1 MHEPDQEPKR
11 LTHVSKQNQSTSP
24 AVGAAGQELQ
34 ARSGAASV
42 ATTGLMLFALFFG
55 AGNLI
60 FPPVLGASAGQ
71 NLPVVMAGFLLTGV
85 LLPLVSLIAVST
97 SGEGV
102 LGLANRV
109 GKRFGAVMPAVVYL
123 AIGPLYAIPRVAT
136 VSYELATKPVLALL
150 GYAAEE
156 HVLTVFG
163 YLVVDPALALHAAVF
178 FAMTLFLAITPSR
191 LADRVG
197 RYLTPLLLLLIAVL
211 CVAVLL
217 HEPVVERGAE
227 PGFDVSPFATGLT
240 RGYFTMDVLGAIV
253 FGLVVISAVRE
264 QGFTGTRQVVR
275 ATSGAAAISAL
286 LLGLV
291 YLGLA
296 LVGARVAGD
305 PGNGTKL
312 LSTAAQ
318 TSLGVWGT
326 LVFAGIVL
334 LACVTTA
341 VGLLAAWAG
350 YATSVLRLISF
361 ERHVVLGAL
370 VSFLLANLGLELI
383 LRIVSPVTL
392 LLYPAAIA
400 LVVVTILDGVAPG
413 HLRLTYVG
421 ATATASLLGV
431 VSALAD
437 VGVTAPSSLLARTGL
452 WNDATGWILPTL
464 LVAGACLW
472 LDVRAGRWSKPASD
486 MSGVTEQVERAVT
499 GQG

>member
-1 MHEPDQEPKR
+1 
-11 LTHVSKQNQSTSP
+11 
-24 AVGAAGQELQ
+24 
-34 ARSGAASV
+34 
-42 ATTGLMLFALFFG
+42 MLFALFFG

-71 NLPVVMAGFLLTGV
+71 RLPVVMAGFLLTGV

-109 GKRFGAVMPAVVYL
+109 GKRFGAVMPAAVYL
-123 AIGPLYAIPRVAT
+123 AIGPLYAVPRVAT
-136 VSYELATKPVLALL
+136 VSYELATRPVLGLL
-150 GYAAEE
+150 GYQAED
-156 HVLTVFG
+156 HVLRVFG
-163 YLVVDPALALHAAVF
+163 ALAVDPALALHAALF
-178 FAMTLFLAITPSR
+178 FAVTLFLAITPSR

-197 RYLTPLLLLLIAVL
+197 RYLTPLLLVLITVL
-211 CVAVLL
+211 CAAVLL
-217 HEPVVERGAE
+217 REQVVERGAAQ
-227 PGFDVSPFATGLT
+227 GFDTSPFATGLT

-275 ATSGAAAISAL
+275 ATSGAAGISAL

-296 LVGARVAGD
+296 LVGTRVAGD
-305 PGNGTKL
+305 PGNGTEL

-326 LVFAGIVL
+326 LVFAAIVL

-341 VGLLAAWAG
+341 VGLMAAWAG
-350 YATSVLRLISF
+350 YATSVLRLLSF
-361 ERHVVLGAL
+361 RRHVVAGTL
-370 VSFLLANLGLELI
+370 VSFVLANLGLTLI

-392 LLYPAAIA
+392 LLYPVTIA
-400 LVVVTILDGVAPG
+400 LVMVTILDGVAPG

-421 ATATASLLGV
+421 ATAAASVLGV

-437 VGVTAPSSLLARTGL
+437 VGVTGPSSLLARSGL

-464 LVAGACLW
+464 LVSGACLW
-472 LDVRAGRWSKPASD
+472 LDVRAGRWSTPASD
-486 MSGVTEQVERAVT
+486 LSGVTEQVERVVA
-499 GQG
+499 GQS